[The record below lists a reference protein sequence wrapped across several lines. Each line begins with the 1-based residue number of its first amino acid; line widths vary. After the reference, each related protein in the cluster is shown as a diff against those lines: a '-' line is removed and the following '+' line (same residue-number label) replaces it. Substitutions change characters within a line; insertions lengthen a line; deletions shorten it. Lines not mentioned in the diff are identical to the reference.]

1 MVDGR
6 VAGVDRVG
14 CGVVCGG
21 VYLFGGVFGLD
32 GEVGCG
38 SFFWVVGAHGRFGRE
53 SVVFVFV
60 FRFFCCCWYISIV
73 HTERLD
79 IE

>member
-1 MVDGR
+1 MRHKGHRPMVDGR

-32 GEVGCG
+32 G
-38 SFFWVVGAHGRFGRE
+38 
-53 SVVFVFV
+53 
-60 FRFFCCCWYISIV
+60 
-73 HTERLD
+73 
-79 IE
+79 